1 MDVKYHV
8 RCNIS
13 SKSGVFVGV
22 QVVEKLVDV
31 FFCVFSCLG
40 LFCSNAA
47 EADKCGQVNSS
58 SIVHDGSN
66 NLLNAEYMFR
76 W

>member
-13 SKSGVFVGV
+13 NSGVFVSV
-22 QVVEKLVDV
+22 QVVEELVDV
-31 FFCVFSCLG
+31 FFCVFNCLG

-47 EADKCGQVNSS
+47 EADKCSQVNSS

-66 NLLNAEYMFR
+66 KLLNAEHAFQQ
-76 W
+76 